1 MLIQRTNPKVTGKR
15 TPRFR
20 SLAFSPQTAWE
31 KKAKRRASEKA
42 KAAGE
47 QGGGRARRKGERA
60 KRRRPPGSRGVGGQ
74 GERFDQFD
82 MGMSLPDGY
91 FFGSVPAVIDVALC
105 LPFHSLVDG
114 VDFFQACNSFEQ
126 LTEVVLPQFLS
137 FFYMS
142 HFASVLH
149 NSPAL
154 FKDFMQITIYSNTP
168 LPVEIP
174 DGYNIES
181 VWGAGAMHSLY
192 WPDILR
198 HRQSRDKQIQK
209 IGNRLVQITF

>member
-1 MLIQRTNPKVTGKR
+1 
-15 TPRFR
+15 
-20 SLAFSPQTAWE
+20 
-31 KKAKRRASEKA
+31 
-42 KAAGE
+42 
-47 QGGGRARRKGERA
+47 
-60 KRRRPPGSRGVGGQ
+60 
-74 GERFDQFD
+74 
-82 MGMSLPDGY
+82 MSLPDGY

-181 VWGAGAMHSLY
+181 VWGKARVNSPKAQQSRRLQATQIPPKPKKPLFPFPPIGGHIIM
-192 WPDILR
+192 ILTRCRNRRRKHRLRNPLPRR
-198 HRQSRDKQIQK
+198 HRRSKRRPVTTKRARKQQQRRRFQAAK
-209 IGNRLVQITF
+209 NKTLEAAARTRLK

>member
-1 MLIQRTNPKVTGKR
+1 MKR
-15 TPRFR
+15 LLPFLHAALGDRDELCLDSIHQMGEVLMGMVSDRSFYIEDRRIHMRKCIDDYNFR
-20 SLAFSPQTAWE
+20 YIT
-31 KKAKRRASEKA
+31 
-42 KAAGE
+42 
-47 QGGGRARRKGERA
+47 
-60 KRRRPPGSRGVGGQ
+60 V
-74 GERFDQFD
+74 RFDQFD